1 MHSDKL
7 VAIPRTPSGG
17 KVSIQFLAN
26 WSSGW
31 LLLLCLCVTVSLSVC
46 VCVCVCVSL
55 FDIDVLWLNA

>member
-46 VCVCVCVSL
+46 VCVCVCKLV
-55 FDIDVLWLNA
+55 